1 MTNLPTSCEEALDL
15 LRAHG
20 DAERAKGL
28 AEHHKVPRAY
38 LGVPNGTLGD
48 LAQEW
53 RQGLDLSA
61 RLSLAD
67 ALWQTDIFEARIT
80 AAKLLTQARIRPD
93 DGAVWDMLLS
103 WMPDFDSWAIAD
115 QVITAAQKRLVA
127 DPSRIETVAEWTT
140 SSDHWIKRAAMIIAL
155 PFAKQ
160 NHPTEAELA
169 VRVRVLGWAA
179 DYVRDAD
186 WTLQKS
192 VAGWLRDLSKHDPER
207 VEYFLS
213 NHARHMKPFAR
224 KEAVKFL
231 PQHPAP

>member
-1 MTNLPTSCEEALDL
+1 MTTLPQSGEQALDL

-28 AEHHKVPRAY
+28 AEHHKVPRDY
-38 LGVPNGTLGD
+38 LGVATGTLGD

-53 RQGLDLSA
+53 RQGLDLPT
-61 RLSLAD
+61 RLALAD
-67 ALWQTDIFEARIT
+67 GLWKTNIFEARIA

-93 DGAVWDMLLS
+93 DTAVWEMLLS

-115 QVITAAQKRLVA
+115 QVMTAAQKRLVA
-127 DPSRIETVAEWTT
+127 DPSRIETVAGWTT
-140 SSDHWIKRAAMIIAL
+140 SDDHWIKRAVMIIAL

-160 NHPTEAELA
+160 NHPSEAELA
-169 VRVRVLGWAA
+169 VRVRVMGWAA
-179 DYVRDAD
+179 DYVQDAD

-231 PQHPAP
+231 PQQPAS